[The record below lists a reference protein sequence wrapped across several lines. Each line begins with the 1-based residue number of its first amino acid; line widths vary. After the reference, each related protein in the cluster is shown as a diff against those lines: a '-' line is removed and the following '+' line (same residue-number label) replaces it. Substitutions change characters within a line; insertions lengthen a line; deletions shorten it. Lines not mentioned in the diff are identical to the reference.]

1 MRSIL
6 LGLAAG
12 IAVVGAVLFFM
23 RHQDQPPAHEA
34 GTDASTQTAP
44 PPATAPATTS
54 APPASS
60 GPAISPAVPS
70 AAAPDPTPASATND
84 ASASP
89 ATAPSSEAMFQLTTT
104 PAGAEAIVDGAPEL
118 RCISPCSLSLPLG
131 RHTLVVRHAGY
142 RDVQRVFNLPSDP
155 GLIVYLEPQMGTLSV
170 VSTPAGLTIFV
181 DGQEQT
187 RKTPASLSLSAGTHR
202 VQIVKGAEKQEFVVD
217 VHDGV
222 FTQRN
227 VDWGN

>member
-6 LGLAAG
+6 LGLVAG
-12 IAVVGAVLFFM
+12 IAVVGAVLFFL
-23 RHQDQPPAHEA
+23 RHQEQPPAHEA
-34 GTDASTQTAP
+34 GTDASTQTG
-44 PPATAPATTS
+44 PPAATDPATTNAPAAS
-54 APPASS
+54 STPAVPPAATPDATPGPPASAS
-60 GPAISPAVPS
+60 NDAPAS
-70 AAAPDPTPASATND
+70 AAAPA
-84 ASASP
+84 
-89 ATAPSSEAMFQLTTT
+89 SSEATFQLTTT
-104 PAGAEAIVDGAPEL
+104 PPGAEAIVDGAPEL

-202 VQIVKGAEKQEFVVD
+202 VQIVKGSEKQEFVVD